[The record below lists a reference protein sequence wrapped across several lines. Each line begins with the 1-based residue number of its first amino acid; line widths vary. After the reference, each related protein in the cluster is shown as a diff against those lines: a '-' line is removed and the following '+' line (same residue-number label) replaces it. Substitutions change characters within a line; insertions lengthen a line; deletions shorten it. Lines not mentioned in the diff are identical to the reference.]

1 VLAPGGQGSV
11 TVSYADIVPDTT
23 IVVPPSTVLG
33 LITDPDPASTLL
45 LSSLPATLQTG
56 DILAVGISGPT
67 PDGFLGKVQSVSA
80 QSNGTF
86 MVTTVPATLV
96 QAMPRGMIDPSWQD
110 PRQSDSVNQE
120 GLSCGAGASLSVTG
134 SLTLSAGGDFAA
146 EWDSTGLTSASAD
159 ASVTL
164 SEQMQASVEGAAGCT
179 VNDQPLGP
187 PVTFD
192 PIPVDIGIPVVIVP
206 TLQFFL
212 NGSASTGAAVTSGQS
227 LQVTA
232 TAGLQYASGQVT
244 PASSLTTSFSTQPP
258 APSLDADLSASVG
271 PALGLLIDDV
281 AGPEL
286 DFAGSLHLHAD
297 PLNSPAWTLTGGVH
311 AGGGLTIP
319 LLDFDKSDPDII
331 DFSTLLASSPP
342 VITTSALASGQ
353 VGTAYDQTLQAT
365 AGTPPYTWS
374 LASGSL
380 PPGLSLNASTG
391 DITGTPMQPGSYTFT
406 AQAADSSNGLLT
418 PHGQT
423 AAMNET
429 ITISGTGPASWGVAP
444 AAAVRATAIDAASSS
459 DVWAVGSNSIEHWD
473 GSSWTTS
480 LTLPGAQFSAVHAI
494 SANDAWVV
502 GYQTLAGGLLQTLT
516 LHWDGASWTTI
527 PSPDVG
533 NRDNQLTSVTGMLT
547 GNLWA
552 VGYYND
558 PANGFQ
564 EPLAEH
570 WDGRNWTVAT
580 LPNDGNGNNTQ
591 LLSVSMDTPSDAWA
605 VGYTIGT
612 TFNSQATP
620 VTEHWSGG
628 TWQVVPSPV
637 IDPSHPWELTSVAAV
652 APDNAWA
659 VGTVFNNPPV
669 PPVPDLI
676 EHWDGASWTIQPTPD
691 PAGAQ
696 FSSLTGISARSAND
710 IWAVG
715 TWADTNGVSHTLI
728 KHWDGASWSVTQS
741 PDPGAFTN
749 ALQAVV
755 AITAADAW
763 AVGSSSD
770 NVNSATQP
778 LYLRYG

>member
-1 VLAPGGQGSV
+1 
-11 TVSYADIVPDTT
+11 
-23 IVVPPSTVLG
+23 
-33 LITDPDPASTLL
+33 
-45 LSSLPATLQTG
+45 
-56 DILAVGISGPT
+56 
-67 PDGFLGKVQSVSA
+67 
-80 QSNGTF
+80 
-86 MVTTVPATLV
+86 
-96 QAMPRGMIDPSWQD
+96 
-110 PRQSDSVNQE
+110 
-120 GLSCGAGASLSVTG
+120 
-134 SLTLSAGGDFAA
+134 
-146 EWDSTGLTSASAD
+146 
-159 ASVTL
+159 
-164 SEQMQASVEGAAGCT
+164 
-179 VNDQPLGP
+179 
-187 PVTFD
+187 
-192 PIPVDIGIPVVIVP
+192 
-206 TLQFFL
+206 
-212 NGSASTGAAVTSGQS
+212 
-227 LQVTA
+227 
-232 TAGLQYASGQVT
+232 
-244 PASSLTTSFSTQPP
+244 
-258 APSLDADLSASVG
+258 
-271 PALGLLIDDV
+271 
-281 AGPEL
+281 
-286 DFAGSLHLHAD
+286 HLHAD

-570 WDGRNWTVAT
+570 WDGQNWTVAT

-605 VGYTIGT
+605 V
-612 TFNSQATP
+612 
-620 VTEHWSGG
+620 
-628 TWQVVPSPV
+628 
-637 IDPSHPWELTSVAAV
+637 
-652 APDNAWA
+652 
-659 VGTVFNNPPV
+659 
-669 PPVPDLI
+669 
-676 EHWDGASWTIQPTPD
+676 
-691 PAGAQ
+691 
-696 FSSLTGISARSAND
+696 
-710 IWAVG
+710 
-715 TWADTNGVSHTLI
+715 
-728 KHWDGASWSVTQS
+728 
-741 PDPGAFTN
+741 
-749 ALQAVV
+749 
-755 AITAADAW
+755 
-763 AVGSSSD
+763 
-770 NVNSATQP
+770 
-778 LYLRYG
+778 